1 MAIRH
6 QRDYQKP
13 EIREQQ
19 TIQWP
24 QDTKGIIRSRK
35 SENNRQ
41 NNGHKIPKGL
51 SEAGNQRTTDK
62 TMATR
67 YQRDYQ
73 KPEIREQQTKQWP
86 QYTKGIIRSRK
97 SENNRQNNGHKIP
110 KGLSEAGNQITTDK
124 TMATRYQRDYQKPEI
139 REQQTKQW
147 PQENG

>member
-1 MAIRH
+1 MATRH

-67 YQRDYQ
+67 KR
-73 KPEIREQQTKQWP
+73 I
-86 QYTKGIIRSRK
+86 KG
-97 SENNRQNNGHKIP
+97 
-110 KGLSEAGNQITTDK
+110 QITIYKTLDK
-124 TMATRYQRDYQKPEI
+124 K
-139 REQQTKQW
+139 
-147 PQENG
+147 

>member
-1 MAIRH
+1 LKIPKGGN
-6 QRDYQKP
+6 QKP

-19 TIQWP
+19 TIQWQ

-41 NNGHKIPKGL
+41 YNGHKIPKGL

-86 QYTKGIIRSRK
+86 Q
-97 SENNRQNNGHKIP
+97 
-110 KGLSEAGNQITTDK
+110 
-124 TMATRYQRDYQKPEI
+124 
-139 REQQTKQW
+139 
-147 PQENG
+147 ENG

>member
-41 NNGHKIPKGL
+41 NNGHKK
-51 SEAGNQRTTDK
+51 TDK
-62 TMATR
+62 RTNNDLQNTR
-67 YQRDYQ
+67 
-73 KPEIREQQTKQWP
+73 
-86 QYTKGIIRSRK
+86 
-97 SENNRQNNGHKIP
+97 
-110 KGLSEAGNQITTDK
+110 
-124 TMATRYQRDYQKPEI
+124 
-139 REQQTKQW
+139 
-147 PQENG
+147 